1 MRRTAAAT
9 LAFALTAT
17 LSAVGAAAT
26 GATGA
31 TAEASPALPED
42 ESSAVTLQPSDVTPL
57 KRSEETREVM
67 FVGNNWDGTATI
79 VDGHTHRRIKTIN
92 TIPDKDARMAEIVTS
107 PDKLAFYVAIQQ
119 GVGEGHDQYT
129 DDMFT
134 TNDGRLVAVSRP
146 SFADVVGI
154 DLESGKVVW
163 RFPMEGYRAD
173 HMGVSPDG
181 RRLLVS
187 DSTANKVHEL
197 NIYTGKKLRE
207 FPSGD
212 TPHENNYTRDGKRI
226 FHASIGRVYTPTD
239 RSELGVAYD
248 TAKGSRVFQIVRN
261 SDMKVVKRW
270 DMGKELAEAGYP
282 NMSSAVRPMA
292 VAPDERYVYLQVSFF
307 HGFVEFD
314 TQARDGK
321 QTYDGEPLV
330 GKVKRVVPL
339 PDRTDGLPREQYVLD
354 SAHHGLAMNP
364 RGTKLCA
371 AGTMSDYAAIVNRET
386 LRRKIINIGSKPY
399 WSTNGVAGNE
409 CWLSVSG
416 DDKVVVLSYRDGSRL
431 ASVKVGD
438 HPQRVREGHVAVD
451 VIRAWRG

>member
-1 MRRTAAAT
+1 MRRTALSLTVA
-9 LAFALTAT
+9 LAAT
-17 LSAVGAAAT
+17 LSAVGAAASL
-26 GATGA
+26 APA
-31 TAEASPALPED
+31 TAEPAPIASPSAAATAAITRPP
-42 ESSAVTLQPSDVTPL
+42 SSGPPRD
-57 KRSEETREVM
+57 VM
-67 FVGNNWDGTATI
+67 FVGNNWDGTATV
-79 VDGHTHRRIKTIN
+79 VDAHTYRRIRTIDMV
-92 TIPDKDARMAEIVTS
+92 PDKAERMAEIATN
-107 PDKLAFYVAIQQ
+107 PDKLAFYLAIQQ
-119 GVGEGHDQYT
+119 AVGEGHDQYT

-134 TNDGRLVAVSRP
+134 THDGRLVAVSRP

-154 DLESGKVVW
+154 DLESGKIVW

-197 NIYTGKKLRE
+197 NIFTGKKLRE

-212 TPHENNYTRDGKRI
+212 TPHENNYTLDGKRI

-239 RSELGVAYD
+239 RSELGAAYD
-248 TAKGSRVFQIVRN
+248 TAKGERVFQIVRN
-261 SDMKVVKRW
+261 RDMKVVKRW

-282 NMSSAVRPMA
+282 DMSSAVRPMA

-314 TQARDGK
+314 TQARDRK
-321 QTYDGEPLV
+321 RTYDGEPLV

-339 PDRTDGLPREQYVLD
+339 PDRTNGLPREQYVLD
-354 SAHHGLAMNP
+354 SAHHGLAINP

-371 AGTMSDYAAIVNRET
+371 AGTMSDYAAIVNRKT
-386 LRRKIINIGSKPY
+386 LRRKIINVGSKPY
-399 WSTNGVAGNE
+399 WATNGVAADE
-409 CWLSVSG
+409 CWVSASG

-431 ASVKVGD
+431 ATVKVGD
-438 HPQRVREGHVAVD
+438 HPQRVRAGFVARD
-451 VIRAWRG
+451 VVRAWRR